1 MKKLQIPQKHV
12 QEKFYVHEKILPT
25 KKCVR
30 KFIKNLLTEKGKE
43 NMETKQPRFESRRN
57 HKHQLHM
64 LANRNRRNRNLILS
78 V

>member
-1 MKKLQIPQKHV
+1 
-12 QEKFYVHEKILPT
+12 
-25 KKCVR
+25 
-30 KFIKNLLTEKGKE
+30 
-43 NMETKQPRFESRRN
+43 METKQPRFESRRN